1 MLAFFRKYQ
10 IPLSCCFCIVL
21 SLYIMTA
28 AARGQLKNDPI
39 GPLLLWLIR
48 PLQIVAHSTT
58 SWIKGLRESH
68 LTAAG
73 YKAENERLRK
83 RVLELEMERNR
94 FLEAEATN
102 QQLRHLLDFRSHLP
116 AAGITASIIANS
128 ASNWFQSCSIDK
140 GTADGVRKGMS
151 VVTPL
156 GVVGRVVEVAAR
168 SAKVLLLTDPN
179 SGIDVMVQRT
189 RARGIVSGSLEN
201 GTVLKYIKRTED
213 VQVGDR
219 LITSGLDGVFLKGL
233 MVGTVTKVRKES
245 LGLFQVIEVMPAV
258 SLARTEIVLVVSAEG
273 RSAAK

>member
-1 MLAFFRKYQ
+1 
-10 IPLSCCFCIVL
+10 
-21 SLYIMTA
+21 
-28 AARGQLKNDPI
+28 
-39 GPLLLWLIR
+39 
-48 PLQIVAHSTT
+48 
-58 SWIKGLRESH
+58 
-68 LTAAG
+68 
-73 YKAENERLRK
+73 
-83 RVLELEMERNR
+83 
-94 FLEAEATN
+94 
-102 QQLRHLLDFRSHLP
+102 
-116 AAGITASIIANS
+116 
-128 ASNWFQSCSIDK
+128 
-140 GTADGVRKGMS
+140 MS

-156 GVVGRVVEVAAR
+156 GVVGRVVDVAAR